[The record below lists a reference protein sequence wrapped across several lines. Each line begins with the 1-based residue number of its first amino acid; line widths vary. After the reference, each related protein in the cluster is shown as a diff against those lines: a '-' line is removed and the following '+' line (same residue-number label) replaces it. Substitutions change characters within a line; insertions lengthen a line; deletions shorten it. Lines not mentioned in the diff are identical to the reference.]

1 MQYEAMAQGSGVI
14 VPAWRF
20 LLAGKPCSLCIGLIR
35 RTCHQHVWVLL
46 QVLRC
51 CFEVLLQVLW
61 VLLQVH
67 QLEVLLLV
75 HQLEVELFDDGAW
88 NQKKQN
94 YCVNFL

>member
-1 MQYEAMAQGSGVI
+1 MQAEAMAAGSGVL

-20 LLAGKPCSLCIGLIR
+20 LFVGKPCSLCLGLLR

-75 HQLEVELFDDGAW
+75 HQLGAELFDDGAW
-88 NQKKQN
+88 NQKNKIL
-94 YCVNFL
+94 C